1 MIYFQSLSPW
11 KTDSGR
17 LKQGIEIKRKY
28 ENYKIRWRLCQLL
41 MHLKMEK
48 IDASLSEKWFKSLC
62 AGSSLVLSKRFSYQN
77 NWRALYFCDTPVC
90 FGQDVG
96 RIVNVLSKKNC
107 HLSGYI
113 QFAVNAKK
121 QSTVFGCWFRMNQY
135 KFFTEVV
142 ALKSQDCTFQY
153 TIGSVQKT
161 ERFRTYWRGFF
172 DRFKSQWENFLISLV
187 HVCCGFPLFLDA
199 LASLDFKLWV
209 SE

>member
-1 MIYFQSLSPW
+1 MSDGVSFFSFKNSLIFARFQFPFLQGNYWRWRVGREIFPMIYFQSLSPW

-90 FGQDVG
+90 FGQDVSLTYCPLSMYYQK
-96 RIVNVLSKKNC
+96 RIVTCQDIFSSLWTQKSK
-107 HLSGYI
+107 
-113 QFAVNAKK
+113 V
-121 QSTVFGCWFRMNQY
+121 QY
-135 KFFTEVV
+135 LV
-142 ALKSQDCTFQY
+142 AD
-153 TIGSVQKT
+153 
-161 ERFRTYWRGFF
+161 
-172 DRFKSQWENFLISLV
+172 
-187 HVCCGFPLFLDA
+187 
-199 LASLDFKLWV
+199 

>member
-1 MIYFQSLSPW
+1 MSMSDGVSFFSFKNSLIFARFQFPFLQGNYWRWRVGREIFPMIYFQSLSPW

-90 FGQDVG
+90 FGQD
-96 RIVNVLSKKNC
+96 IFSSLWTQKSK
-107 HLSGYI
+107 
-113 QFAVNAKK
+113 V
-121 QSTVFGCWFRMNQY
+121 QY
-135 KFFTEVV
+135 LV
-142 ALKSQDCTFQY
+142 AD
-153 TIGSVQKT
+153 
-161 ERFRTYWRGFF
+161 
-172 DRFKSQWENFLISLV
+172 
-187 HVCCGFPLFLDA
+187 
-199 LASLDFKLWV
+199 